1 MGTATDAELNIRPGQ
16 IQLGFSPDAV
26 AFSVLT
32 LSEDGMDRVSVKQ
45 DRERVRRIVR
55 VLQEWLDEPTVRHP

>member
-1 MGTATDAELNIRPGQ
+1 MGRATDAELNIQPGQ
-16 IQLGFSPDAV
+16 IQLGFRPDAV

-32 LSEDGMDRVSVKQ
+32 LSEDGMNWVSVEQ

-55 VLQEWLDEPTVRHP
+55 VLQEWLDERAVRHP